1 MSIDAPI
8 NQSSAA
14 SLSLLYL
21 VVNKMQLAI
30 GRVCLEPMVLHSL
43 GMVPYAMAAKSSLQI
58 DEKRN
63 IYPISSNTIDSI
75 FWQWP
80 YNCHIIYLVYRLD
93 RIAIGTNLGQMA
105 RKIGSVQIDLV
116 AKYLL
121 AQIYHSVIHQM
132 DFHH

>member
-1 MSIDAPI
+1 
-8 NQSSAA
+8 
-14 SLSLLYL
+14 
-21 VVNKMQLAI
+21 MQLAI
-30 GRVCLEPMVLHSL
+30 GRVCLEPMALHSL

-63 IYPISSNTIDSI
+63 IYPISSSTIDSI
-75 FWQWP
+75 FFWQLP
-80 YNCHIIYLVYRLD
+80 YNCHIIYLVRRLD

-121 AQIYHSVIHQM
+121 ARKCHSVIRHQM
-132 DFHH
+132 DFHR